1 MNQQSGPQD
10 PLVRSYLTLRKAV
23 GIIGCALPIV
33 LVFGLMF
40 LKGLGI
46 QHSISA
52 YYHTDMRNVFVG
64 SLCAIGIFLMSCRG
78 YDWKDG
84 VAGIFACVCAIG
96 VALFPMAPEV
106 SSTPVKEHIGWAHWT
121 FAALLFATLAIFC
134 IFLFTKTGPENRPTR
149 KKVQR
154 NRVYY
159 VCGGAIVVSIVLIPL
174 VTKTSLK
181 DVIQC
186 PTAVF
191 WLESLAVEAF
201 GFAWLI
207 KGETFLK
214 DEEAPTQ
221 TLDA

>member
-78 YDWKDG
+78 YDGKDE

-121 FAALLFATLAIFC
+121 FAALLFAMLACFC
-134 IFLFTKTGPENRPTR
+134 IFLFTKTGPENRPTH

-159 VCGGAIVVSIVLIPL
+159 FCGGAIVVSIVLIPL
-174 VTKTSLK
+174 VTKTALK

-214 DEEAPTQ
+214 DEKSKALEPPH
-221 TLDA
+221 